1 MDNYN
6 KILDKLNAF
15 IAKFYTKMLLKGLL
29 LFLAFGLLFFLV
41 VVGIEYF
48 LWLSS
53 TGRLLLLV
61 LFVGVE
67 LYLLWKFIVTPL
79 SFLLRWKRG
88 LSNKEAS
95 LLIGKHFPEVE
106 DKLFNLLDLAESNT
120 KSELLLASIQQRSM
134 ELSVVPFVKAVNLK
148 ENIGYAKY
156 LLLPLIIFVLI
167 WVSGDVVSYFSSY
180 KRVVNYDLAYEPPA
194 PFTFKLLTS
203 SLDVLEGKSL
213 TVSLTTEG
221 RVKPESVS
229 IVVDGKEFL
238 LQFKEGLYQYEF
250 TRPLKST
257 SFYFI
262 SNGFRSKEFFLNV
275 LTAPSIV
282 DFEMFLDYPDYT
294 EREDEVIKSTGNA
307 VFPEGTSVSWK
318 MKTRTTDEVLFNVG
332 DSIQRFHRVGDIF
345 NFNRRIY
352 SNLDYE
358 LSISNGNVA
367 NYEKLG
373 YRFTVVRDAFP
384 SLRVDQVLDSLN
396 PNLSYY
402 VGEATDDYRLNT
414 VRLIY
419 FKNGRENKNV
429 LVLSNPNVNYNK
441 FYYTFPSGLDL
452 EEGEV
457 YDFYFEVVDND
468 AFHNGKV
475 TKSQVFSSVLLNDN
489 QLKDKELVF
498 QKSILKNLDKS
509 LEMSKEQQKNLKE
522 INRQD
527 RENSGLSFSDQNRIK
542 DFLKQQEVQEDLM
555 KKFSGQLKDN
565 LKKSEEDSKLK
576 KLLEERLERQEL
588 EAKKNERL
596 LEELNRLAEKMDK
609 DELAKRLE
617 ELGKKQRY
625 ADRNLEQLL
634 ELTKRY
640 YIQQKADQLSM
651 ELEKLAGK
659 QLSLISEEFERK
671 RKELKEE
678 QSKLGSEFDR
688 VSKEL
693 EELRK
698 DDTSLKKPMGL
709 KIDEEKIDAIRREL
723 DDALEEIGKQINSEN
738 GSQDGNNLSEKTKS
752 KQRSAA
758 KKMRDLADDLS
769 AASSGGGGGSS
780 TAEDAE
786 MLRQLLDNLI
796 TFSFKQEGL
805 YKSLA
810 QTELSGTV
818 NSTGIKRQQELRE
831 LFKHVD
837 DSLFALSLRQAE
849 LSEFVN
855 EQITEV
861 YYNLDKAL
869 ESMAESEMY
878 QGASYQK
885 YVLNAANNLS
895 DFLANVLENLQ
906 QSMSPSMGKGE
917 GEGFQLPDII
927 LGQEKLGEKL
937 AEMGKKGSE
946 GGSSGEGKKGKGE
959 EGNSGKNGNDGK
971 DGDGEAGDNGKEG
984 GNGKGKGSKEGQ
996 GSGTGQGGGGG
1007 SEGGS
1012 GGSQSG
1018 PSEEELNELFEIYK
1032 EQQLLRE
1039 QLEDQLKNLIN
1050 NDDRKL
1056 GEKLLKQME
1065 DFQNDLLRSG
1075 VTQQTIN
1082 KMNNINR
1089 EMLKLDNAAIK
1100 QGKSKERE
1108 SKSNVNFFENPI
1120 LTRPSILDN
1129 YRNDVEILNRQ
1140 ALPLQQNFQIRVKE
1154 YFRIDD

>member
-29 LFLAFGLLFFLV
+29 LFLAFGLLFFFA

-67 LYLLWKFIVTPL
+67 LYLLWKFIITPL

-106 DKLFNLLDLAESNT
+106 DKLFNLLDLAESNS

-134 ELSVVPFVKAVNLK
+134 DLSVVPFVKAIDLK

-156 LLLPLIIFVLI
+156 LLLPLFIFAIIWI
-167 WVSGDVVSYFSSY
+167 SGDVVSYFSSY

-194 PFTFKLLTS
+194 PFTFRLLTS

-257 SFYFI
+257 SFYFV
-262 SNGFRSKEFFLNV
+262 SNGFRSKEYFLNV
-275 LTAPSIV
+275 LSAPSIV

-307 VFPEGTSVSWK
+307 VFPEGTSVSWR

-332 DSIQRFHRVGDIF
+332 DSIQKFQRVGDIF
-345 NFNRRIY
+345 NFRKRVY
-352 SNLDYE
+352 SDLDYE
-358 LSISNGNVA
+358 LSISNVNVTS
-367 NYEKLG
+367 YEKLG
-373 YRFTVVRDAFP
+373 YRFNVIRDAFP
-384 SLRVDQVLDSLN
+384 SLRVEQVLDSLN

-419 FKNGRENKNV
+419 FKKGQENKKV

-468 AFHNGKV
+468 AIHNGKV

-489 QLKDKELVF
+489 QLKYRELVF

-509 LEMSKEQQKNLKE
+509 LEMSKEQQENLKE

-527 RENSGLSFSDQNRIK
+527 RENSVLSFSDQNRIK

-596 LEELNRLAEKMDK
+596 LEELNKLAEKLDK

-617 ELGKKQRY
+617 ELGKKQRN

-640 YIQQKADQLSM
+640 YIQQKADQLSDNLM
-651 ELEKLAGK
+651 KL
-659 QLSLISEEFERK
+659 S
-671 RKELKEE
+671 KEQEALVDKDVGLDEQQKE
-678 QSKLGSEFDR
+678 QDSLGSKFEEI
-688 VSKEL
+688 SKEVD
-693 EELRK
+693 ELLK
-698 DDTSLKKPMGL
+698 DIASLKKPIDLKVDMGNMEDI
-709 KIDEEKIDAIRREL
+709 KKDQRG
-723 DDALEEIGKQINSEN
+723 ALEEISKQPKGDKST
-738 GSQDGNNLSEKTKS
+738 SDKAKS
-752 KQRSAA
+752 KQKSAA
-758 KKMRDLADDLS
+758 KKMKELADDLL
-769 AASSGGGGGSS
+769 AANSGGGGGSS

-805 YKSLA
+805 YKSLG

-818 NSTGIKRQQELRE
+818 NSAGIKRQQELRE

-937 AEMGKKGSE
+937 GEMGKKGSE

-996 GSGTGQGGGGG
+996 GSETGQGGGGG

-1018 PSEEELNELFEIYK
+1018 PSEEELNELYEIYK

-1056 GEKLLKQME
+1056 GEKLVKQME
-1065 DFQNDLLRSG
+1065 DFQNDLLRNG

-1108 SKSNVNFFENPI
+1108 SKSNGNFFENPI

>member
-29 LFLAFGLLFFLV
+29 LFLAFGLLFFFA

-53 TGRLLLLV
+53 TGRFLLLV

-67 LYLLWKFIVTPL
+67 LYLLWKFIITPL

-106 DKLFNLLDLAESNT
+106 DKLFNLLDLAESNS

-134 ELSVVPFVKAVNLK
+134 DLSVVPFVKAIDLK

-156 LLLPLIIFVLI
+156 LLLPLFIFAIIWI
-167 WVSGDVVSYFSSY
+167 SGDVVSYFSSY

-194 PFTFKLLTS
+194 PFTFRLLTS
-203 SLDVLEGKSL
+203 NLDVLEGKSL

-257 SFYFI
+257 SFYFV
-262 SNGFRSKEFFLNV
+262 SNGFRSKEYFLNV
-275 LTAPSIV
+275 LSAPSIV

-307 VFPEGTSVSWK
+307 VFPEGTSVSWR

-332 DSIQRFHRVGDIF
+332 DSIQKFQRVGDIF
-345 NFNRRIY
+345 NFRKRVY
-352 SNLDYE
+352 SDLDYE
-358 LSISNGNVA
+358 LSISNVNVTS
-367 NYEKLG
+367 YEKLG
-373 YRFTVVRDAFP
+373 YRFNVIRDAFP
-384 SLRVDQVLDSLN
+384 SLRVEQVLDSLN

-402 VGEATDDYRLNT
+402 IGEATDDYRLNT

-419 FKNGRENKNV
+419 HKKGQDNKNA

-468 AFHNGKV
+468 AIHNGKV

-489 QLKDKELVF
+489 QMKYRELDF
-498 QKSILKNLDKS
+498 QKSILRNLDKS
-509 LEMSKEQQKNLKE
+509 LEMSKEQQENLKE

-527 RENSGLSFSDQNRIK
+527 RENSVLSFSDQNRIK

-596 LEELNRLAEKMDK
+596 LEELNKLAEKLDK

-617 ELGKKQRY
+617 ELGKKQRN
-625 ADRNLEQLL
+625 ADRNLEQFL

-640 YIQQKADQLSM
+640 YIQQKADQLSDNLM
-651 ELEKLAGK
+651 KL
-659 QLSLISEEFERK
+659 S
-671 RKELKEE
+671 KEQEALVDKDVGLDEQQKE
-678 QSKLGSEFDR
+678 QDSLGSKFEEI
-688 VSKEL
+688 SKEVD
-693 EELRK
+693 ELLK
-698 DDTSLKKPMGL
+698 DIASLKKPIDLKVDMGNMEDI
-709 KIDEEKIDAIRREL
+709 KKDQRG
-723 DDALEEIGKQINSEN
+723 ALEEISKQPKGDKST
-738 GSQDGNNLSEKTKS
+738 SDKAKS
-752 KQRSAA
+752 KQKSAA
-758 KKMRDLADDLS
+758 KKMKELADDLL
-769 AASSGGGGGSS
+769 AANSGGGGGSS

-805 YKSLA
+805 YKSLG

-818 NSTGIKRQQELRE
+818 NSAGIKRQQELRE

-937 AEMGKKGSE
+937 GEMGKKGSE

-996 GSGTGQGGGGG
+996 GSETGQGGGGG

-1018 PSEEELNELFEIYK
+1018 PSEEELNELYEIYK

-1056 GEKLLKQME
+1056 GEKLVKQME
-1065 DFQNDLLRSG
+1065 DFQNDLLRNG

-1108 SKSNVNFFENPI
+1108 SKSNGNFFENPI

-1154 YFRIDD
+1154 YFKIDD

>member
-29 LFLAFGLLFFLV
+29 LFLAFGLLFFFA

-67 LYLLWKFIVTPL
+67 LYLLWKFIITPL

-106 DKLFNLLDLAESNT
+106 DKLFNLLDLAESNS

-134 ELSVVPFVKAVNLK
+134 DLSVVPFVKAIDLK

-156 LLLPLIIFVLI
+156 LLLPLFIFAIIWI
-167 WVSGDVVSYFSSY
+167 SGDVVSYFSSY

-194 PFTFKLLTS
+194 PFTFRLLTS

-257 SFYFI
+257 SFYFV
-262 SNGFRSKEFFLNV
+262 SNGFRSKEYFLNV
-275 LTAPSIV
+275 LSAPSIV

-307 VFPEGTSVSWK
+307 VFPEGTSVSWR

-332 DSIQRFHRVGDIF
+332 DSIQKFQRVGDIF
-345 NFNRRIY
+345 NFRKRVY
-352 SNLDYE
+352 SDLDYE
-358 LSISNGNVA
+358 LSISNVNVTS
-367 NYEKLG
+367 YEKLG
-373 YRFTVVRDAFP
+373 YRFNVIRDAFP
-384 SLRVDQVLDSLN
+384 SLRVEQVLDSLN

-402 VGEATDDYRLNT
+402 IGEATDDYRLNT

-419 FKNGRENKNV
+419 FKKGQENKKV

-468 AFHNGKV
+468 AIHNGKV
-475 TKSQVFSSVLLNDN
+475 TKSQVFSLVLLNDK
-489 QLKDKELVF
+489 QLKDRELVF

-509 LEMSKEQQKNLKE
+509 LEMSKEQQENLKE

-527 RENSGLSFSDQNRIK
+527 RENSVLSFSDQNRIK

-596 LEELNRLAEKMDK
+596 LEELNKLAEKLDK

-617 ELGKKQRY
+617 ELGKKQRN

-640 YIQQKADQLSM
+640 YIQQKADQLSDNLM
-651 ELEKLAGK
+651 KL
-659 QLSLISEEFERK
+659 S
-671 RKELKEE
+671 KEQEALVDKDVGLDEQQKE
-678 QSKLGSEFDR
+678 QDSLGSKFEEI
-688 VSKEL
+688 SKEVD
-693 EELRK
+693 ELLK
-698 DDTSLKKPMGL
+698 DIASLKKPIDLKVDMG
-709 KIDEEKIDAIRREL
+709 KMEDIKKDQRG
-723 DDALEEIGKQINSEN
+723 ALEEISKQPIGDKST
-738 GSQDGNNLSEKTKS
+738 SDKAKS
-752 KQRSAA
+752 KQKSAA
-758 KKMRDLADDLS
+758 KKMKELADDLS
-769 AASSGGGGGSS
+769 AASSGVGGGSS

-805 YKSLA
+805 YKSLG

-818 NSTGIKRQQELRE
+818 NSAGIKRQQELRE

-937 AEMGKKGSE
+937 GEMGKKGSE

-971 DGDGEAGDNGKEG
+971 DGDGGAG
-984 GNGKGKGSKEGQ
+984 
-996 GSGTGQGGGGG
+996 
-1007 SEGGS
+1007 
-1012 GGSQSG
+1012 
-1018 PSEEELNELFEIYK
+1018 
-1032 EQQLLRE
+1032 
-1039 QLEDQLKNLIN
+1039 
-1050 NDDRKL
+1050 
-1056 GEKLLKQME
+1056 
-1065 DFQNDLLRSG
+1065 
-1075 VTQQTIN
+1075 
-1082 KMNNINR
+1082 
-1089 EMLKLDNAAIK
+1089 
-1100 QGKSKERE
+1100 
-1108 SKSNVNFFENPI
+1108 
-1120 LTRPSILDN
+1120 
-1129 YRNDVEILNRQ
+1129 
-1140 ALPLQQNFQIRVKE
+1140 
-1154 YFRIDD
+1154 